1 LTNPPDHLK
10 YPKKREGESMPLS
23 NVKVLDLTRFLAG
36 PFCTMLLADMGA
48 EVIKIEEPRHGDDA
62 RYQGAMIN
70 GESAYFVGM
79 NRNKRGLSL
88 DLKSPEGKEI
98 FLRMVKGFDVV
109 VENFR
114 PGVMRSLGLDYP
126 VLKKVNPGI
135 VYCGISGFGKD
146 GPYHLRPAFD
156 FIAQGVSGF
165 MSVTGFSD
173 REPVRTGIPISD
185 SVAGIYAA
193 FGILAALM
201 SRQQTGRGQE
211 VQTSL
216 VDGMVSILSFQAA
229 WFFARDEIPARGG
242 NDHPV
247 SSPYGTFKALDGYIN
262 IAPAGDPMWERLA
275 AALGQKDLIQDPR
288 FRTNDLRRANRKEL
302 NDIVN
307 GITSKKPMG
316 EWIEYLNAQGVPC
329 GPIYNLAQTFG
340 DPQVKHQEMVLE
352 LDQPAGK
359 VKTLGFPIKMSDTPA
374 RIRRPAPQL
383 GEHAEEILGELGFSP
398 EKIRKF
404 KEKKVI

>member
-1 LTNPPDHLK
+1 
-10 YPKKREGESMPLS
+10 MALS
-23 NVKVLDLTRFLAG
+23 HIKILDLTRFLAG

-79 NRNKRGLSL
+79 NRNKRGMSL

-98 FLRMVKGFDVV
+98 FLRMVKRFDVV

-114 PGVMRSLGLDYP
+114 PGVMRNLGLDYP

-165 MSVTGFSD
+165 MSVTGFPD

-229 WFFARDEIPARGG
+229 WFFARGDIPARGG

-307 GITSKKPMG
+307 EITSKKPMG

-374 RIRRPAPQL
+374 SIRRPAPRL
-383 GEHAEEILGELGFSP
+383 GEHAEEILGELGFSA
-398 EKIRKF
+398 EKIKEL

>member
-1 LTNPPDHLK
+1 
-10 YPKKREGESMPLS
+10 MALS
-23 NVKVLDLTRFLAG
+23 HIKILDLTRFLAG
-36 PFCTMLLADMGA
+36 PFCSMLLADMGA

-79 NRNKRGLSL
+79 NRNKKGMSL
-88 DLKSPEGKEI
+88 DLKSAGGKEI
-98 FLRMVKGFDVV
+98 FLRMVERFDVV
-109 VENFR
+109 IENFR
-114 PGVMRSLGLDYP
+114 PGVMRNLGLDYP
-126 VLKKVNPGI
+126 VLKEVNPGI

-165 MSVTGFSD
+165 MSVTGFPD

-201 SRQQTGRGQE
+201 ARQQTGKGQE

-216 VDGMVSILSFQAA
+216 VDAMISILSFQAA
-229 WFFARDEIPARGG
+229 WFFARGEIPRRGG

-247 SSPYGTFKALDGYIN
+247 ASPYGTFKALDGYIN

-275 AALGQKDLIQDPR
+275 KALGLQKLLDDPK
-288 FRTNDLRRANRKEL
+288 FRTNDQRRTNREDL
-302 NDIVN
+302 NAIVN
-307 GITSKKPMG
+307 EITSKRTMA
-316 EWIEYLNAQGVPC
+316 EWIEYLNKEGIPC
-329 GPIYNLAQTFG
+329 GPIYNLAQTFE

-352 LDQPAGK
+352 LEQPGGK
-359 VKTLGFPIKMSDTPA
+359 VKTLGFPVKMSDTPA
-374 RIRRPAPQL
+374 GIRRPAPQL
-383 GEHAEEILGELGFSP
+383 GQHNEEVLAELGYSG
-398 EKIRKF
+398 EKIKDLR
-404 KEKKVI
+404 EKGVI